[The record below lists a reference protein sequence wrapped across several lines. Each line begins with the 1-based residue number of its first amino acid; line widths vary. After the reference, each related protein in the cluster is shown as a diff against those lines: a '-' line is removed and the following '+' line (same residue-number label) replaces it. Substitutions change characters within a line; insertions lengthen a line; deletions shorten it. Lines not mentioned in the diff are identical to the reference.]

1 MKNEQSLCIGVAT
14 FEIDGEA
21 KQFGL
26 TQEDFEM
33 LAQRAEKLQE
43 SINSITN
50 SLKRFS
56 EEKAR
61 LESELTA
68 IRQPQAP
75 RCLNK
80 SDVIAHVYNLAKQ
93 GKQVC
98 DESCKGV
105 YLRLPYTS
113 ELISC
118 DELLNQFRAQVL

>member
-1 MKNEQSLCIGVAT
+1 MGNKKSECIGVAT
-14 FEIDGEA
+14 FEIDGET

-26 TQEDFEM
+26 TQEDFDM
-33 LAQRAEKLQE
+33 FIQRAEMLQE
-43 SINSITN
+43 NINSMTD

-68 IRQPQAP
+68 IRQPQVP

-98 DESCKGV
+98 DESYQGV
-105 YLRLPYTS
+105 FLRLPYTS